1 MREQEELFYAAFP
14 GARAA
19 AELRKRRREEILASL
34 APTARAQVRE
44 KKNTLRKFGIFFPH
58 LPHPSSI
65 SLDIIIIIIII
76 IIPASSTTSRN

>member
-44 KKNTLRKFGIFFPH
+44 KKNSLRKFGIFF
-58 LPHPSSI
+58 PHPSSI
-65 SLDIIIIIIII
+65 SLDIIIIII
-76 IIPASSTTSRN
+76 PASSTTSRN